1 MYGGRAADIRCY
13 VKRDR
18 SFIMRKST
26 IVSIVILMGMASFTL
41 ADTDDASI
49 TITIANDDVD
59 WCNFQYPNTGSFYT
73 GSEFLTY
80 AQVYESGV
88 TEAAGQGAD
97 IYAWIG
103 YSDTDSDPSGAGWT
117 WVAATYRGDSGNN
130 DEYVLD
136 LGNTLTSGGTYY
148 VASRFSR
155 DNTNFTYGGYASS
168 GGGFWDG
175 SNNVSAVYSVT
186 ENTAPVLTAIGS
198 QELTEEIALFIELSA
213 TDAEDNDL
221 TFSVEGGSSETVLAT
236 VSNDTLFLTPADDY
250 FTTEALSI
258 TVTVEDGLGGSD
270 SEVVAVSVTNVNDAP
285 VIAGISDQTGSEGTE
300 LTFDLTA
307 TDVDNDDL
315 FWSGQNLPDGAVLT
329 DNEDGTATFTWTP
342 SFTQAGTYASVQFI
356 VTDDQGGQAVM
367 RLITER

>member
-1 MYGGRAADIRCY
+1 
-13 VKRDR
+13 
-18 SFIMRKST
+18 MRKSV
-26 IVSIVILMGMASFTL
+26 IVSIVFLLAMGPFAL
-41 ADTDDASI
+41 AATDDASI

-73 GSEFLTY
+73 ENEFLVY
-80 AQVYESGV
+80 SQVYESGV

-97 IYAWIG
+97 IFAWIG
-103 YSDTDSDPSGAGWT
+103 YSDTNSDPSGAGWI
-117 WVAATYRGDSGNN
+117 WVTAAYHGDNGNN

-136 LGNTLTSGGTYY
+136 LGNTLTSGGTFY

-155 DNTNFTYGGYASS
+155 DSTNYTYGGYASG

-175 SNNVSAVYSVT
+175 STNVSAMYTVT
-186 ENTAPVLTAIGS
+186 VNTAPVLAAIGA
-198 QELTEEIALFIELSA
+198 QELTEETAIFVALSA

-221 TFSVEGGSSETVLAT
+221 TFSVTGGSAETVLAT
-236 VSNDTLFLTPADDY
+236 VSNDTLFLTPADNY
-250 FTTEALSI
+250 FTTEALSM
-258 TVTVEDGLGGSD
+258 TVTVEDGYGGSD
-270 SEVVAVSVTNVNDAP
+270 SEVVSVTVTNVNDAP
-285 VIAGISDQTGSEGTE
+285 VIAGISDQTGSEGAE

-315 FWSGQNLPDGAVLT
+315 SWSSQNLPDGAVLT

-342 SFTQAGTYASVQFI
+342 SFTQAGTYSSVQFI

-367 RLITER
+367 RLRTER